1 MWKLYLNCIYK
12 LSDNNLYE
20 DLSPIISLSSPP
32 YILHS
37 RGLIEEF
44 HLKIISNDRNQRWMR
59 VPNMSRLEFSNSLLL
74 PCYPREIDRE
84 GGRKAQRS
92 WLNNIWRL
100 PRGCRIN
107 VVVFAQQF
115 PACSSCAVGPFAE
128 GGGRRLMSR
137 VSPSP
142 SFPSSSPPPRLAGFV
157 WRAPPVDP
165 CLLLRHPV
173 VTGWVHVSET
183 ENWEQRGVIWRIFWS
198 IDRYRG
204 E

>member
-1 MWKLYLNCIYK
+1 
-12 LSDNNLYE
+12 
-20 DLSPIISLSSPP
+20 
-32 YILHS
+32 
-37 RGLIEEF
+37 
-44 HLKIISNDRNQRWMR
+44 
-59 VPNMSRLEFSNSLLL
+59 MSRLEFSNSLLL
-74 PCYPREIDRE
+74 SCYPREIDRE

-142 SFPSSSPPPRLAGFV
+142 SFPSSPLPLVSRASFDAHHPWTRASFFAIRSSQGEFTWVKLKIGSREGWYDEFFDRSIGIGENNLFTREDEFV
-157 WRAPPVDP
+157 GSFCWLD
-165 CLLLRHPV
+165 LLELWWIEETIFQFGYVQVR
-173 VTGWVHVSET
+173 VSF
-183 ENWEQRGVIWRIFWS
+183 WEKK
-198 IDRYRG
+198 
-204 E
+204 